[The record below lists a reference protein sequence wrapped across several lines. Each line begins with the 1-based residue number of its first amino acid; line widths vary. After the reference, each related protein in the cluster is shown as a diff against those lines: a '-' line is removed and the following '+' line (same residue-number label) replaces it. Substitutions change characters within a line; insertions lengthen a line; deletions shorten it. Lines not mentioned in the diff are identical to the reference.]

1 MALPIN
7 RVIEI
12 NQKAVNVIVDYHNE
26 MQRALVKGDLI
37 RVGELRTSVTWVQ
50 KIIAMAN
57 KPYAK
62 LFRGRIPDDIL
73 RSLGLLDDE
82 ES

>member
-1 MALPIN
+1 MALPMN

-26 MQRALVKGDLI
+26 MQQALVKGDLM
-37 RVGELRTSVTWVQ
+37 RVGELRTSVTWVK
-50 KIIAMAN
+50 KIMVMAN
-57 KPYAK
+57 KPYAD
-62 LFRGRIPDDIL
+62 LLRGRIPDDIL